1 MYRPTF
7 QSKLW
12 LGLVSALF
20 LVLFYWAENSRVNVR
35 PDDYDAKIDASRIME
50 KSLQVL
56 VDFRLPGG
64 VQSSGD
70 NVKDPLSY
78 TMLGEKDSPITT
90 DEGRIEDKVTVLN
103 PNFAAVVVDLLS
115 QSGVKEGD
123 TIAIA
128 LTGSM
133 PGANL
138 AAFSAAKPLGL
149 HPVIITSVGS
159 SWWGANAP
167 DFTWLDMERVLY
179 DAEIFA
185 FRSIGASAGGGDDQ
199 GGLRLSD
206 IGQQLIVD
214 AISRNDLT
222 YIHEGSLSSNI
233 KGRTDLYSRQTDLTN
248 YKAYL
253 NLGGGIASIGHRAN
267 SDLIPNGYSK
277 RLPQKNYPN
286 RGVIH
291 YFAENSVPI
300 IQINNIPDIAKE
312 YKLQIG
318 QLPLPKSGVGLV
330 FEHERYNL
338 TIASIAL
345 GLMLLVLI
353 VMKYFDLKK
362 YKWQEEK
369 NDMDTVV

>member
-12 LGLVSALF
+12 LGIMTVIFMALF
-20 LVLFYWAENSRVNVR
+20 FWSENSRVNVR
-35 PDDYDAKIDASRIME
+35 PDDYNAKIDAVRIME
-50 KSLQVL
+50 ESLQIL
-56 VDFRLPGG
+56 IDHRLPGG
-64 VQSSGD
+64 VQRSGD
-70 NVKDPLSY
+70 DVKDPLAY

-115 QSGVKEGD
+115 QSGVKAGD

-138 AAFSAAKPLGL
+138 AAFSAAKALGL
-149 HPVIITSVGS
+149 HPMIITSVGS
-159 SWWGANAP
+159 SWWGANSP
-167 DFTWLDMERVLY
+167 DFTWLDMERVLF
-179 DAEIFA
+179 DAEIFD
-185 FRSIGASAGGGDDQ
+185 FRSIAASAGGGDDQ
-199 GGLRLSD
+199 GGMRLSD
-206 IGQQLIVD
+206 AGQNLIAD
-214 AISRNDLT
+214 AVNRNDLT

-233 KGRTDLYSRQTDLTN
+233 KGRTDIYLRQTDLVN
-248 YKAYL
+248 YKAYV
-253 NLGGGIASIGHRAN
+253 NLGGGTASIGHRAN
-267 SDLIPNGYSK
+267 GGLIPSGFNK

-291 YFAENSVPI
+291 NFAENSVPI
-300 IQINNIPDIAKE
+300 IQIYDIPKIAKE
-312 YKLQIG
+312 YKLETG

-330 FEHERYNL
+330 FEYERYNL
-338 TIASIAL
+338 TIAYFAL
-345 GLMLLVLI
+345 GLMLLILI

-369 NDMDTVV
+369 NDMDTIV